1 MSMTAVGN
9 FAELDLR
16 QPPRRIVSLV
26 PSITE
31 SICDLGGGDRLV
43 AVTDYCVHPADRVR
57 PLPRVGGT
65 KNPDLPRVRAALP
78 DLIIANQEE
87 NRREDVEAL
96 RADGFKVWV
105 TFPVTVAGTLE
116 VLWALVRGLD
126 LPQSAPV
133 VDALERVCEVAA
145 LAAENTPPVKV
156 FCPIWREPGVEQ
168 SATPRWW
175 MTFNSAT
182 YMHDLLR
189 LCGAANVFADRPRR
203 YPLAADLGEAPAEP
217 AAPERDTR
225 YPRVTP
231 AEVAERAP
239 DVIVLPDEPYLFT
252 DADLA
257 AFAAFPAIPACR
269 DRRLF
274 LCDGTLLTWPGTRLG
289 RALNELPGLF
299 WAGGA
304 ERSA

>member
-1 MSMTAVGN
+1 MSLTALGN
-9 FAELDLR
+9 FAELGLR
-16 QPPRRIVSLV
+16 QPPQRIVSLV

-31 SICDLGGGDRLV
+31 SIFDLGGGGRLV

-57 PLPRVGGT
+57 LLPRIGGP
-65 KNPDLPRVRAALP
+65 KNPDLQRVRAALP
-78 DLIIANQEE
+78 DLIIANREE

-96 RADGFKVWV
+96 WADGFKVWV

-116 VLWALVRGLD
+116 LLWALVRGLD
-126 LPQSAPV
+126 LPQSAPA

-175 MTFNSAT
+175 MTFNRAT

-189 LCGAANVFADRPRR
+189 LCGAENVFADRPRR
-203 YPLAADLGEAPAEP
+203 YPLAADLGEASAEP
-217 AAPERDTR
+217 PTPERDTR

-231 AEVAERAP
+231 TEVAERAP
-239 DVIVLPDEPYLFT
+239 DVIVLPDEPYLFK
-252 DADLA
+252 DADRA
-257 AFAAFPAIPACR
+257 AFDAFPDIPACR

-274 LCDGTLLTWPGTRLG
+274 LCDGSLLTWPGTRLG

-304 ERSA
+304 ERPA